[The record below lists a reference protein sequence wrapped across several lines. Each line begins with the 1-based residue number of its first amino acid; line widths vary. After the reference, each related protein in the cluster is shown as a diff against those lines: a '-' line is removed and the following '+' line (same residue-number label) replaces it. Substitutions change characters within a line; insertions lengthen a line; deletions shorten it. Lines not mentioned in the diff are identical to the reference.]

1 MEEYKENENIT
12 DTSAIVGMILG
23 ILSVILCWVP
33 VIGLALGI
41 TALVLS
47 VKGLKNSR
55 IINKGKGFS
64 VTGISC
70 GSVGLVVNIIYSIMY
85 IIIFILAKDVG
96 DEIKKINTDVNN
108 YYNETKSYTYR
119 DYNNENNSTILDDYD
134 I

>member
-41 TALVLS
+41 TALFLS

>member
-12 DTSAIVGMILG
+12 DTNAIVGMILG

-64 VTGISC
+64 VTGVSC

-85 IIIFILAKDVG
+85 IMIFILAKDVG
-96 DEIKKINTDVNN
+96 DEIKKINADVNN

-119 DYNNENNSTILDDYD
+119 NYNNENSSTILDDYD